1 LPLLAGLMNQYWR
14 EMQER
19 GDGSL
24 RIPRVS
30 NLGAELAARADRYL
44 QTHGEMQE
52 RARRLFTRDLVLLQ
66 EEGEPL
72 RRRLLVDVDDRGN
85 VAHPDWDLIEK
96 LAGPQWRLLV
106 IGEEGGQVTVE
117 VAHEVM
123 LRAWGTLKDW
133 LTERRGDFILRARI
147 ESAHKLFL
155 DAPRR
160 ARSAHWLAPHLLVE
174 AEKLR
179 DRSPE
184 FLKPDTRNFIELSRV
199 RLDNLTIMRS
209 LVVASY
215 GFIVFAAFLLPNM
228 LAPGDQIH
236 LFKLLYEYVT
246 WKWSGPVLLLVLY
259 PALALMVPPLWRNF
273 KYAATGG
280 TPDPRVHADD
290 D

>member
-1 LPLLAGLMNQYWR
+1 
-14 EMQER
+14 MQQR

-30 NLGAELAARADRYL
+30 NLGAELASRADQFL
-44 QTHGEMQE
+44 QSHNEQQE
-52 RARRLFTRDLVLLQ
+52 PVKRLFTRDLVLLQ

-72 RRRLLVDVDDRGN
+72 RRRLFVDVDENGN
-85 VAHPDWDLIEK
+85 VRHPDWALIEM

-106 IGEEGGQVTVE
+106 IGEEGGQITVE

-184 FLKPDTRNFIELSRV
+184 ILKLDTRTFIEGSRV
-199 RLDNLTIMRS
+199 RHDNLTIMLGLRV
-209 LVVASY
+209 LLY
-215 GFIVFAAFLLPNM
+215 GFVVLAAFLFPNM

-246 WKWSGPVLLLVLY
+246 WKWAGPILLLVLY
-259 PALALMVPPLWRNF
+259 PAFAIMVRPMWRNF
-273 KYAATGG
+273 KNAATRSS
-280 TPDPRVHADD
+280 PEDD
-290 D
+290 